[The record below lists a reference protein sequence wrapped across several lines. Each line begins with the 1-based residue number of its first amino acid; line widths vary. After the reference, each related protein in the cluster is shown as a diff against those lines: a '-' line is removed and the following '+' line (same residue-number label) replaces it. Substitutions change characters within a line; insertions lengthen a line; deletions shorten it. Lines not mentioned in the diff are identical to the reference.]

1 MRRAAAAGA
10 LRLHHTTVTALC
22 IDIRRIVAR
31 GNAGEERACGTRER
45 RRQPPGC
52 AALARSRTQHQPRQ
66 RGALLLRRAAAAG
79 ALRLPRTTVEALRID
94 MRRIVA
100 RGNAGEER
108 ACGTRE
114 RRRQP
119 PGCAA
124 LAWSRTQP

>member
-1 MRRAAAAGA
+1 MCRLGLEPHPTLTPAAQGAALRRAAAAGA
-10 LRLHHTTVTALC
+10 LRLH
-22 IDIRRIVAR
+22 
-31 GNAGEERACGTRER
+31 
-45 RRQPPGC
+45 
-52 AALARSRTQHQPRQ
+52 
-66 RGALLLRRAAAAG
+66 
-79 ALRLPRTTVEALRID
+79 RTTVAALCID

-124 LAWSRTQP
+124 LA

>member
-1 MRRAAAAGA
+1 MCRLGPEPHPTLTPAAQGAAFAGA
-10 LRLHHTTVTALC
+10 LRLH
-22 IDIRRIVAR
+22 
-31 GNAGEERACGTRER
+31 
-45 RRQPPGC
+45 
-52 AALARSRTQHQPRQ
+52 
-66 RGALLLRRAAAAG
+66 
-79 ALRLPRTTVEALRID
+79 RTTVAALCID

-124 LAWSRTQP
+124 QAWNRAQPSPRQRDALLLRRAAAAGALRLHRTTIEPHQHGNEY